1 MGKQDNMSNEA
12 MQARLNELQQ
22 MEANGELDDMGR
34 QELANMR
41 DNMSMEPLVSI
52 PPIAIKTA
60 PTTGAGLI

>member
-41 DNMSMEPLVSI
+41 DNMGM
-52 PPIAIKTA
+52 
-60 PTTGAGLI
+60 